1 MTSSGI
7 SSFLGYCFIF
17 GILVALMTYLVISS
31 PTSPEPQATAVVS
44 QGKLLHATVIFS
56 FRFSFILVY
65 QLNTKSY

>member
-31 PTSPEPQATAVVS
+31 PTSPEPQAAAVVS
-44 QGKLLHATVIFS
+44 HGKSLHATVIFS
-56 FRFSFILVY
+56 FLFIFLVFFY
-65 QLNTKSY
+65 